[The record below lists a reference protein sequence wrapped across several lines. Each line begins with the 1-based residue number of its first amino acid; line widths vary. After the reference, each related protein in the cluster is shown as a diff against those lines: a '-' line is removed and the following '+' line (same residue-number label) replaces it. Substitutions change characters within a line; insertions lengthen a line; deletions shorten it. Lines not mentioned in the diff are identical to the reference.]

1 VYGVLRSHSVGLV
14 IPARQISK
22 RNEQEND
29 RKLEKAALVFYN
41 SLMKKR
47 HSPGLKDV
55 LAFHFQKVSFG
66 KPGYTA
72 PADYAYWKEKG
83 WLDPKAKYYVD
94 IPVNPVYN
102 VIGWIS
108 EQMLRRKMRKD
119 LAEIGS

>member
-1 VYGVLRSHSVGLV
+1 
-14 IPARQISK
+14 
-22 RNEQEND
+22 
-29 RKLEKAALVFYN
+29 
-41 SLMKKR
+41 MKKR

>member
-72 PADYAYWKEKG
+72 PADYAY
-83 WLDPKAKYYVD
+83 
-94 IPVNPVYN
+94 
-102 VIGWIS
+102 
-108 EQMLRRKMRKD
+108 
-119 LAEIGS
+119 